1 MDLQHFLSK
10 ICEVYALSQGR
21 FQKKHKKFEKKVR
34 KIMNQETSGKGSE
47 NSWLVTQKVSTLAK
61 GHVLFRAKVVHE
73 VQ

>member
-1 MDLQHFLSK
+1 MWWHKLVRCMPCYRAVF
-10 ICEVYALSQGR
+10 
-21 FQKKHKKFEKKVR
+21 KKNTKGLKTVG

>member
-1 MDLQHFLSK
+1 
-10 ICEVYALSQGR
+10 
-21 FQKKHKKFEKKVR
+21 
-34 KIMNQETSGKGSE
+34 MNQETAGKGSE